1 MTTLVLIG
9 PMGSGKTTYGRKLAK
24 RLGLKFIDTDK
35 TISQTHGP
43 ITEIFAEHGEEYFRD
58 LETLALEASL
68 KQGGVIATGGG
79 IVLSQKNLDL
89 IRDHTVIYLETS
101 ATHTANRLDS
111 SRRPLLAGGPERW
124 SEIFES
130 RRERYETAAT
140 ARVFTGGKAIGKVMA
155 ELEALVEEL
164 V

>member
-1 MTTLVLIG
+1 
-9 PMGSGKTTYGRKLAK
+9 MGSGKTTYGRKLAK

-58 LETLALEASL
+58 LETLALGASL
-68 KQGGVIATGGG
+68 AQGGVIATGGG
-79 IVLSQKNLDL
+79 IVLRQENLDL

>member
-24 RLGLKFIDTDK
+24 RLGLNFVDTDK
-35 TISQTHGP
+35 TIAKAHGP
-43 ITEIFAEHGEEYFRD
+43 ITEIFAQHGEEHFRN
-58 LETLALEASL
+58 LETLALEAAL
-68 KQGGVIATGGG
+68 EQGGVVATGGG
-79 IVLSQKNLDL
+79 VVLRQKNLDL

-111 SRRPLLAGGPERW
+111 GRRPLLAGSPERW

-130 RRERYETAAT
+130 RRELYEKAAS
-140 ARVFTGGKAIGKVMA
+140 ARVFTGGKAIGLVMT

>member
-1 MTTLVLIG
+1 VTTLVLIG

-24 RLGLKFIDTDK
+24 RLGLAFVDTDK

-43 ITEIFAEHGEEYFRD
+43 ITEIFAENGEEFFRE
-58 LETLALEASL
+58 LETAALEAAL
-68 KQGGVIATGGG
+68 ERGGVIATGGG
-79 IVLSQKNLDL
+79 VVLRQRNLDL

-101 ATHTANRLDS
+101 AAHTANRLDS
-111 SRRPLLAGGPERW
+111 GRRPLLAGGPERW

-130 RRERYETAAT
+130 RRERYEAAAT

>member
-1 MTTLVLIG
+1 VTTLVLIG

-58 LETLALEASL
+58 LETLALGASL
-68 KQGGVIATGGG
+68 AQGGVIATGGG
-79 IVLSQKNLDL
+79 IVLRQENLDL

>member
-1 MTTLVLIG
+1 MTTLVFIG

-24 RLGLKFIDTDK
+24 RLGLRFVDTDK
-35 TISQTHGP
+35 TIAHAHGP
-43 ITEIFAEHGEEYFRD
+43 ITEIFAQHGEDYFRD
-58 LETLALEASL
+58 LETLALEAAL
-68 KQGGVIATGGG
+68 AQGGVIATGGG
-79 IVLSQKNLDL
+79 VVTRQKNLDL
-89 IRDHTVIYLETS
+89 ISGHNVIYLETS
-101 ATHTANRLDS
+101 AAHTANRLDS

-124 SEIFES
+124 SEIYES
-130 RRERYETAAT
+130 RRELYEKAAT

>member
-24 RLGLKFIDTDK
+24 RLGLRFVDTDK
-35 TISQTHGP
+35 TIAHSHGP
-43 ITEIFAEHGEEYFRD
+43 ITEIFAQHGEEYFRD
-58 LETLALEASL
+58 LETAALEQAL
-68 KQGGVIATGGG
+68 EGGGVIATGGG
-79 IVLSQKNLDL
+79 VVLREKNLDL
-89 IRDHTVIYLETS
+89 IRNHTVIYLETS
-101 ATHTANRLDS
+101 AAHTANRLDS
-111 SRRPLLAGGPERW
+111 SRRPLLAGGPDRW

-130 RRERYETAAT
+130 RRSRYEAAAS
-140 ARVFTGGKAIGKVMA
+140 ARVFTGGKAIGKVMT